1 MRSSFA
7 VRSLFTAFLLVSC
20 EDEAA
25 GPQLGSGTIVVTA
38 STGGEGRD
46 TDGFR
51 LTIDGSDALLLQAN
65 SRIFLT
71 GLSEGTHQLQLLGI
85 AANCSV
91 QGTNPRS
98 VSVGA
103 GERSETTFTIT
114 CVPELSG
121 GFSISVTTT
130 GSELDQDGYGLSV
143 AGTELRHIN
152 INAVELFTGLAP
164 GVHLVTLKDLAEG
177 CSLMG
182 GNPQPF
188 TVVKDKVVQVKL
200 QVICG

>member
-7 VRSLFTAFLLVSC
+7 AGSLLTTVLLTSC
-20 EDEAA
+20 GDGAL
-25 GPQLGSGTIVVTA
+25 GPQLGSGTVVVIA

-46 TDGFR
+46 TDGFQ
-51 LTIDGSDALLLQAN
+51 LTIDGSDALLLEAN
-65 SRIFLT
+65 SRVFLT

-91 QGTNPRS
+91 EGTNPRS
-98 VSVGA
+98 VDVGA
-103 GERSETTFTIT
+103 GERSEITFTIT

-121 GFSISVTTT
+121 GFSISVATT
-130 GSELDQDGYGLSV
+130 GTGLDQDGYGLSV
-143 AGTELRHIN
+143 AGTELRRIN
-152 INAVELFTGLAP
+152 INAVEVFTGLAP
-164 GVHLVTLKDLAEG
+164 GVHLITLKDLAEG

-188 TVVKDKVVQVKL
+188 TVVKDKVVRVQLHVA
-200 QVICG
+200 CG

>member
-1 MRSSFA
+1 
-7 VRSLFTAFLLVSC
+7 
-20 EDEAA
+20 
-25 GPQLGSGTIVVTA
+25 LGSGTIVVTA

-46 TDGFR
+46 TDGFQ
-51 LTIDGSDALLLQAN
+51 LSIDGSDALLIQAN
-65 SRIFLT
+65 SKVFLT

-91 QGTNPRS
+91 EGGNPRP
-98 VSVGA
+98 VIVVA
-103 GERSETTFTIT
+103 GERLEITFTVS

-121 GFSISVTTT
+121 GFSIGVSTT
-130 GSELDQDGYGLSV
+130 GTELDPDGYGLSV
-143 AGTELRHIN
+143 AGTELRRIN
-152 INAVELFTGLAP
+152 INAVEVFTGLAS

-177 CSLMG
+177 CSLLG

-200 QVICG
+200 HVVCG